1 MATRKMNFFEKL
13 ANMSGH
19 LYRHQAAQFPRRWEI
34 LKAVAK
40 HELAPPKT
48 TDWPAIKADWKKV
61 TQFIA
66 NKQYKQLT
74 VRNRNFPSANIV
86 ITLKEALVY
95 TAVTMEVMFWF
106 FVGEMIGRRNVFGY
120 LVPSD
125 YVSRDTRKK
134 VKALEAEAKELAQ
147 H

>member
-1 MATRKMNFFEKL
+1 
-13 ANMSGH
+13 
-19 LYRHQAAQFPRRWEI
+19 
-34 LKAVAK
+34 
-40 HELAPPKT
+40 
-48 TDWPAIKADWKKV
+48 
-61 TQFIA
+61 
-66 NKQYKQLT
+66 
-74 VRNRNFPSANIV
+74 

-95 TAVTMEVMFWF
+95 TAVAMEITFWF